1 MPKKLIINAIEEREI
16 RAAILEDGDPV
27 NFFLERSKRR
37 FQKGNIYRAR
47 VTSIEPHLQAAF
59 VELEKGQ
66 HGFLSGSDVIVP
78 DGGNSLILGEEEP
91 PIPEEYL
98 KKSKESKKKES
109 SKKKDQKP
117 KEDKKEKIEEDGESS
132 IVEFDDTPDQELE
145 FGPLPPKTTISD
157 SAGNW
162 ILGEGEE
169 VASIQEEDWSDE
181 EREAQETKHRPQS
194 AEKAAPEVDPVRMAA
209 PSVQPEDDENPEA
222 REDQD
227 DSDADQKNESAE
239 DPAEGEKSEESA
251 QSEVEPGDQHNEDS
265 VVEGDAD
272 EAESSES
279 EVSEE
284 VASEAESA
292 DAEDSEGDASG
303 EAEATEE
310 DESASEEQSGSEE
323 ESDEDEGEEDSAAVD
338 TAIFN
343 IEDELDDEEDDEDS
357 EELDSEDDAESSE
370 DDPAAE
376 EDSEGASSGEAS
388 AKKKE
393 AKSKSSEGI
402 NKKKGR
408 RKKRVYMRIEDV
420 LEVGQYVMVQII
432 KEGIGNKAP
441 MVSTYLSLAG
451 NYMVLTPGGD
461 RSGLSK
467 QIRNQKERKR
477 LGKFLDGSE
486 IPERCGLI
494 VRTAAEDISEKDL
507 EADMKGLADVWS
519 GLQTSFKK
527 LNRSTLIRK
536 EEGLITRLVRE
547 YYTPDFEELW
557 IDDED
562 AHDEV
567 KDFLEKGKSDLLKG
581 LKLYEGERP
590 IFYHFHLEQAIE
602 GLFRRRVNLP
612 GGGSLI
618 FDQGEAMLV
627 IDVNSGTFKEGDDD
641 EDTAYRLNILA
652 CQEVAKQVQ
661 MRDVG
666 GIIMIDFVDM
676 RRISNRNKVEREL
689 KKCFKGD
696 KAKLNILSIGTL
708 GVMQMSRQRTKDSLL
723 NSLYSTC
730 PHCEGTGLVP
740 SKIHSAM
747 NILREIRG
755 NLKRFKGSVMRIN
768 TTAEMAVE
776 LLNQYKAELVSLE
789 REGELVVSVEIDAS
803 IDAGDFSLSGKKGSK
818 PAKSKKADSETD
830 DGPRKKKSRS
840 RKKGDSGKKESSG
853 MTARLKKL
861 EKANPSQEPLGVI
874 PSQAGAKEGGEE
886 SENSPE
892 EKPAKTVSESENG
905 TESASDAKPDSEVK
919 SSRSKSGSGWGRK
932 KAAEASEEKGQSG
945 SEEEPPST

>member
-27 NFFLERSKRR
+27 NFFLERSKRK

-59 VELEKGQ
+59 VELERGQ

-78 DGGNSLILGEEEP
+78 DGGISLINGEEEP
-91 PIPEEYL
+91 PIPEAYL
-98 KKSKESKKKES
+98 KKSKEEAKKRKESFQKKDSKGKEDSKAKDEKKKE
-109 SKKKDQKP
+109 
-117 KEDKKEKIEEDGESS
+117 EDESS
-132 IVEFDDTPDQELE
+132 FVEFDDTPDQEIE
-145 FGPLPPKTTISD
+145 FGPLPPKTTITE
-157 SAGNW
+157 SAGDW
-162 ILGEGEE
+162 LLGEEE
-169 VASIQEEDWSDE
+169 EITSITEEDWSEE
-181 EREAQETKHRPQS
+181 EREAQEALHRPQDV
-194 AEKAAPEVDPVRMAA
+194 AEKALPLSEPIRVAVP
-209 PSVQPEDDENPEA
+209 
-222 REDQD
+222 
-227 DSDADQKNESAE
+227 KN
-239 DPAEGEKSEESA
+239 DSEESDS
-251 QSEVEPGDQHNEDS
+251 SEEDKASLDHQEEGVDKVDSTDSDEAEEKTSEKIEEKEADKVSEDVVAEEASAEPIVQEEPKEGASE
-265 VVEGDAD
+265 EGDAQSTK
-272 EAESSES
+272 ESESVEEESSTQA
-279 EVSEE
+279 SEE
-284 VASEAESA
+284 NASP
-292 DAEDSEGDASG
+292 DED
-303 EAEATEE
+303 EE
-310 DESASEEQSGSEE
+310 ESASV
-323 ESDEDEGEEDSAAVD
+323 DSA
-338 TAIFN
+338 IFS
-343 IEDELDDEEDDEDS
+343 IEDELDDEEDDDS
-357 EELDSEDDAESSE
+357 DGDSAEGDENGAEADENEGESSE
-370 DDPAAE
+370 TSE
-376 EDSEGASSGEAS
+376 EGAVDKSKGSHSKKPEAG
-388 AKKKE
+388 KKK
-393 AKSKSSEGI
+393 SG
-402 NKKKGR
+402 GR
-408 RKKRVYMRIEDV
+408 KRRVYMRIEDV

-441 MVSTYLSLAG
+441 MVTTYLSLAG
-451 NYMVLTPGGD
+451 NYMVLTPGGE

-477 LGKFLDGSE
+477 LGKFLDASDV
-486 IPERCGLI
+486 PQRCGLI
-494 VRTAAEDISEKDL
+494 VRTAAEDIPEKDL
-507 EADMKGLADVWS
+507 EGDMNGLSEVWS

-527 LNRSTLIRK
+527 LNRSALIRK

-557 IDDED
+557 IDDPQ

-590 IFYHFHLEQAIE
+590 IFYHFRLEQALE

-627 IDVNSGTFKEGDDD
+627 IDVNSGTFKEGEDD
-641 EDTAYRLNILA
+641 EDTAFKLNLLA
-652 CQEVAKQVQ
+652 CQEVARQVQ

-730 PHCEGTGLVP
+730 SRCEGTGLTP

-755 NLKRFKGSVMRIN
+755 NIKRFKGAVMRIS
-768 TTAEMAVE
+768 TTADMAVE
-776 LLNQYKAELVSLE
+776 MLNQYKSELVSLE
-789 REGELVVSVEIDAS
+789 REGELTITVEIDGS
-803 IDAGDFSLSGKKGSK
+803 LESGSFSLNSKGSK
-818 PAKSKKADSETD
+818 SSSTPKKANFDHD
-830 DGPRKKKSRS
+830 DGARKKKKKPRKKLEDPKQD
-840 RKKGDSGKKESSG
+840 GGAG

-861 EKANPSQEPLGVI
+861 EKDFPGQEPLGVI
-874 PSQAGAKEGGEE
+874 PAQAKKD
-886 SENSPE
+886 NSSE
-892 EKPAKTVSESENG
+892 EKNVSVEEKETPEAPPSSENG
-905 TESASDAKPDSEVK
+905 EKK
-919 SSRSKSGSGWGRK
+919 SSEQAEVSEKKSSKPKSGWGWGRK
-932 KAAEASEEKGQSG
+932 KATEEKSEEASPEDGEAT
-945 SEEEPPST
+945 PST